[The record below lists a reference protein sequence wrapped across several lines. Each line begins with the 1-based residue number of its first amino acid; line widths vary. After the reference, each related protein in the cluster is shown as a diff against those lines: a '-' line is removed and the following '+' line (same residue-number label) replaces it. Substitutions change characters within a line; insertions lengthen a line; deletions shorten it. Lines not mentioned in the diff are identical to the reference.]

1 MGHNMFWV
9 SHSWFRLGDKAG
21 SAVGF
26 NPELGTR
33 NPERGFTLIEMIVV
47 IVITAIIAGAVAVFI
62 KLPVQG
68 YVDSARRAE
77 MTDIADAALR
87 RMGRDLRLA
96 LPNSVRVTDGG
107 ATIEFL
113 LTRTGGRYRV
123 TDDGTTAHAGDFLD
137 FTVSDSSFDQLG
149 PLATGIGQTIVAGDK
164 LVVYNLGIPGAD
176 AYAGDNRATISGTI
190 TGPQPLLVP
199 PLLANETRINF
210 SAKQFPLESP
220 SARFQVVEGPVSYA
234 CDTTSGKLTRY
245 WGYPIAAIQ
254 PNAASLASSGASNAL
269 AATKVSLCAFDY
281 NPGVTARSGVVALT
295 LQIKDQ
301 ASGESVQ
308 LYHEVH
314 VNNVP

>member
-1 MGHNMFWV
+1 MMM
-9 SHSWFRLGDKAG
+9 RAARQRDPA
-21 SAVGF
+21 
-26 NPELGTR
+26 
-33 NPERGFTLIEMIVV
+33 GFTLIEMVVV
-47 IVITAIIAGAVAVFI
+47 IVITGILVAAVAVFV

-96 LPNSVRVTDGG
+96 LPNSMRVTDSGT
-107 ATIEFL
+107 TIEFL
-113 LTRTGGRYRV
+113 LTRTGGRYRI
-123 TDDGTTAHAGDFLD
+123 TDDGTGAGDFLD
-137 FTVSDSSFDQLG
+137 FTLSDSSFDQFG
-149 PLATGIGQTIVAGDK
+149 PLATGTGQAIVPNADK

-176 AYAGDNRATISGTI
+176 AYAGDNTATITGTI

-220 SARFQVVEGPVSYA
+220 GARFQVVEGPVSYA

-245 WGYPIAAIQ
+245 WGYPITAAQ
-254 PNAASLASSGASNAL
+254 PSAASLAASGATRAL
-269 AATKVSLCAFDY
+269 AATKVSYCAFDY
-281 NPGVTARSGVVALT
+281 IPGVTARSGVVALT

-308 LYHEVH
+308 LYNEVH
-314 VNNVP
+314 VTNVP